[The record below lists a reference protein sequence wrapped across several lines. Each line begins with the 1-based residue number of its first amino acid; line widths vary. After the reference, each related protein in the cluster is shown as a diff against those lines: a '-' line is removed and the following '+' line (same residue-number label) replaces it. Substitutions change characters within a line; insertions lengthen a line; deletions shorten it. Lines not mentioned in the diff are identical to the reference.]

1 MRKSKP
7 YDNFKNVLDSKES
20 QTKSA
25 YIKYFRYY
33 LQFLKVKDPNSL
45 ITKRYYTPQEI
56 ARIEDKIISY
66 IDHLKKQKLNLS
78 TIKGRIYSI
87 FKFYTANRVN
97 LDRKHISQY
106 FPAPGKTKEDLP
118 YTIED
123 VQKMLKA
130 TTNPERDNFLLYLLS
145 STGIRIGALSDLTY
159 GAIERM
165 YPEGYQGKHLYKVIV
180 YQGAREEYYTFT
192 TFECAEA
199 LDSYT
204 DYRKRMGETITKD
217 SPLLR
222 DQFSS
227 NYRTKKKN
235 QANFLR
241 SFSDVVDRITNRAGV
256 RTKGNDR
263 QKRHLKM
270 LDHAFRKTV
279 NGAMIEAGVEY
290 DTKEFLLAHKT
301 TRGLDTSYSRI
312 PVNKRLNE
320 YVKAIDLLTIS
331 RESRLRKQVAEQ
343 EHTIQQ
349 NLTEKDKQIEELM
362 RKQEQFEQLIQSLI
376 DLGQL
381 KPLKN

>member
-1 MRKSKP
+1 
-7 YDNFKNVLDSKES
+7 
-20 QTKSA
+20 
-25 YIKYFRYY
+25 
-33 LQFLKVKDPNSL
+33 L
-45 ITKRYYTPQEI
+45 ITKRYYTTQEI
-56 ARIEDKIISY
+56 ARIEDKIINY

-78 TIKGRIYSI
+78 TIKGRVYSI

-106 FPAPGKTKEDLP
+106 FPAPSKTKEDLP

-130 TTNPERDNFLLYLLS
+130 TTNPERDNFMLYLLS
-145 STGIRIGALSDLTY
+145 STGMRVGALSDLTY
-159 GAIERM
+159 GDIEPM

-180 YQGAREEYYTFT
+180 YRGTREEYYTFT

-204 DYRKRMGETITKD
+204 DYRIRMGETITKD

-235 QANFLR
+235 QANFLS

-263 QKRHLKM
+263 QKRHSKM
-270 LDHAFRKTV
+270 LDHAFRKMV
-279 NGAMIEAGVEY
+279 NSKMIEAGVEY

-331 RESRLRKQVAEQ
+331 PENRLRKQAAEQ
-343 EHTIQQ
+343 EHTIQYK
-349 NLTEKDKQIEELM
+349 LAEKDKQIEEM
-362 RKQEQFEQLIQSLI
+362 IRKQEQFEQLIQSLI
-376 DLGQL
+376 DSRQL
-381 KPLKN
+381 KPTRHNL

>member
-1 MRKSKP
+1 MQFSK
-7 YDNFKNVLDSKES
+7 V
-20 QTKSA
+20 T
-25 YIKYFRYY
+25 
-33 LQFLKVKDPNSL
+33 DPNSL

-106 FPAPGKTKEDLP
+106 FPAPSRTKEDLP

-130 TTNPERDNFLLYLLS
+130 TANPERDNFMLYLLS
-145 STGIRIGALSDLTY
+145 STGVRIGALSDLTY
-159 GAIERM
+159 GDIEPM
-165 YPEGYQGKHLYKVIV
+165 YPKGYQGKHVYKVTV
-180 YQGAREEYYTFT
+180 YRGTREEYFTFT

-227 NYRTKKKN
+227 NYKTKKKN

-263 QKRHLKM
+263 QKRHSKM
-270 LDHAFRKTV
+270 LDHAFRKMV
-279 NGAMIEAGVEY
+279 NSKMIEAGVDF
-290 DTKEFLLAHKT
+290 DTKEFLLGHKI
-301 TRGLDTSYSRI
+301 TRGLDISYSRI
-312 PVNKRLNE
+312 PVHKRLAE
-320 YVKAIDLLTIS
+320 YSKAMDLLTIS
-331 RESRLRKQVAEQ
+331 PENRLRRQVQEQ
-343 EHTIQQ
+343 EHTIQVE
-349 NLTEKDKQIEELM
+349 LAERDKKIEELTQRVDQQEAWLRDPDQFVRM
-362 RKQEQFEQLIQSLI
+362 RDDAFRMGSQ
-376 DLGQL
+376 QL
-381 KPLKN
+381 KKK

>member
-1 MRKSKP
+1 LRKTKP

-33 LQFLKVKDPNSL
+33 LQFLKIKDPNPL

-66 IDHLKKQKLNLS
+66 IDHLKIQKLNLS
-78 TIKGRIYSI
+78 TIKGRVYSI

-106 FPAPGKTKEDLP
+106 FPAPSKTKKDLP

-123 VQKMLKA
+123 VQKMLEA
-130 TTNPERDNFLLYLLS
+130 TTNPERDNFMLYLLS
-145 STGIRIGALSDLTY
+145 STGMRIGALSDLTY
-159 GAIERM
+159 GDIEPM

-180 YQGAREEYYTFT
+180 YRGTREEYYTFT

-204 DYRKRMGETITKD
+204 DYRKRMGENITKD

-222 DQFSS
+222 DQLSS

-263 QKRHLKM
+263 QKRHSKM
-270 LDHAFRKTV
+270 LDHAFRKMV
-279 NGAMIEAGVEY
+279 NSKMIEAGVEY

-312 PVNKRLNE
+312 PVNKRLSE

-331 RESRLRKQVAEQ
+331 PENRLRKQVVEQ
-343 EHTIQQ
+343 EHTIQR
-349 NLTEKDKQIEELM
+349 NLIEKDKQIEQM
-362 RKQEQFEQLIQSLI
+362 MHKQKQFEQLIQSLI
-376 DLGQL
+376 DSGQL
-381 KPLKN
+381 KPTN